1 MTFARSVKYLL
12 AAHQLLG
19 LEKRLEA
26 AAHGCASGTQ
36 ALRRFV
42 AR

>member
-1 MTFARSVKYLL
+1 MALARSLKYLL
-12 AAHQLLG
+12 AAYQLLG
-19 LEKRLEA
+19 LEKKLEV